1 VNKDSAL
8 SSRQIGSDAV
18 RLALV
23 DAGLPQERVDAL
35 YVGNMLSGIVSQQ
48 QQLGGLIAEYAG
60 LEGTEAVT
68 IEAACAAGGA
78 ATRMAYQAIA
88 GGLQDVIVVC
98 GVELMTHVDRQVMTR
113 ALATAA
119 DWEIEGAKGE
129 SFLTLSSKLMSAY
142 MSTYDVAAKE
152 FAPFAVTAH
161 GNALGNPN
169 ALLHKAIDVDTYMES
184 RAIVD
189 PIRLLDCSPLCNGAA
204 ALVLASGDVAR
215 MAAQG
220 RPSVRIAGS
229 GAATAPLALSRRPDP
244 LRLDAVA
251 RSTRVALEQAGVV
264 QDDVDLFELHD
275 AYTIVT
281 VLSLEAS
288 GFAAPGKGVHLANEG
303 QIRRDGAL
311 PISTMGGLKARGHP
325 VGATGVYQLAEACL
339 QLRGDAG
346 RNQVPDAEVALVQ
359 NLGGIAATAV
369 THVLLRES

>member
-1 VNKDSAL
+1 
-8 SSRQIGSDAV
+8 
-18 RLALV
+18 
-23 DAGLPQERVDAL
+23 
-35 YVGNMLSGIVSQQ
+35 
-48 QQLGGLIAEYAG
+48 
-60 LEGTEAVT
+60 
-68 IEAACAAGGA
+68 
-78 ATRMAYQAIA
+78 
-88 GGLQDVIVVC
+88 
-98 GVELMTHVDRQVMTR
+98 MTHVDRQVMTR

-119 DWEIEGAKGE
+119 DWEIESAKGE

-184 RAIVD
+184 RTIVD

-204 ALVLASGDVAR
+204 ALMLASGDVAR
-215 MAAQG
+215 KAAQG
-220 RPSVRIAGS
+220 RPRVRIAGS

-288 GFAAPGKGVHLANEG
+288 GFAAPGKGVYLATEG
-303 QIRRDGAL
+303 RIGRDGAL
-311 PISTMGGLKARGHP
+311 PISTMGGLKAEGTLSARPASTNSPRP
-325 VGATGVYQLAEACL
+325 VYSCAAMRAGTRFRMPRSRWCKISAESLPQPC
-339 QLRGDAG
+339 
-346 RNQVPDAEVALVQ
+346 
-359 NLGGIAATAV
+359 
-369 THVLLRES
+369 THVLLPRNLIGVRSNVSRQGE